1 MVLAAVLGAVIFR
14 VAATKLGEA
23 EADLPIVLEPP
34 VDPEIDHIRGPEDAQ
49 LTLVEFVDFECGF
62 CAHATG
68 GWDDPARPL
77 RRRSALRGPVTYRWW
92 TSIRTHWLPH
102 MQQRPPHGSTC
113 SGNGWTSCSP
123 AQNALARTDLIGYA
137 AEIGLDVD
145 QFVADLDSDAVAE
158 RVQRDISSA
167 PVQWC
172 PRNTDLFRRRLPNN
186 RKAMTRAPSPKNSST
201 AAEALARPCSR
212 RRRVSP
218 STAPSST
225 PDDFARIPDVIE
237 TLIARISRLPQ
248 TVTCRTWVRERR
260 RRRASGLPHGMRQ
273 RRAGRRTAPNPTS
286 TTGIHR
292 QCPPGRHGALS
303 RTADTHILRHEPGR
317 HTRPDQQKVHR

>member
-1 MVLAAVLGAVIFR
+1 MIFR

-68 GWDDPARPL
+68 GWDDLHVHFGDDL
-77 RRRSALRGPVTYRWW
+77 RYVVPVTYRWW

-123 AQNALARTDLIGYA
+123 ARTRSARTDLIGYA

-167 PVQWC
+167 QSSGARETP
-172 PRNTDLFRRRLPNN
+172 DLFRRR
-186 RKAMTRAPSPKNSST
+186 
-201 AAEALARPCSR
+201 AAE
-212 RRRVSP
+212 
-218 STAPSST
+218 
-225 PDDFARIPDVIE
+225 
-237 TLIARISRLPQ
+237 
-248 TVTCRTWVRERR
+248 
-260 RRRASGLPHGMRQ
+260 
-273 RRAGRRTAPNPTS
+273 
-286 TTGIHR
+286 
-292 QCPPGRHGALS
+292 
-303 RTADTHILRHEPGR
+303 
-317 HTRPDQQKVHR
+317 